1 MPNSSHTPEQWDAL
15 IDQYLAV
22 APAVSQRR
30 FCLDRNIPFSGFRSQ
45 YQRSPKFAG
54 KRRGPRSPGTD
65 PAPVAGFA
73 PVRARTAANG
83 AAPTPDPLVTIRL
96 GAVAIECPAALG
108 PELIGRIARAS
119 AADERVR

>member
-22 APAVSQRR
+22 ASSVSQRQ
-30 FCLDRNIPFSGFRSQ
+30 FCLDQNIPFSGFRNQ

-54 KRRGPRSPGTD
+54 KRRGPRPPGTA
-65 PAPVAGFA
+65 PALAAGFA
-73 PVRARTAANG
+73 PVRARTVASG
-83 AAPTPDPLVTIRL
+83 ASPTPDTLVTIRL

-119 AADERVR
+119 ATDERVR